1 MGYRVFISHSTRD
14 RGLVIALANLL
25 TKFGVEVSVAEWYL
39 TPGESLDKKVFNE
52 IEKADCITVLL
63 TGNGLR
69 SNWMQQEVGY
79 AAKTNKTIIPIVE
92 KGTDP
97 KELAALQGREY
108 IEYDPSQ
115 PQEALSKA
123 STFVKSLKLK
133 KEEKEKTL
141 LIAAG
146 IIALILL
153 ISGGEK

>member
-1 MGYRVFISHSTRD
+1 
-14 RGLVIALANLL
+14 
-25 TKFGVEVSVAEWYL
+25 
-39 TPGESLDKKVFNE
+39 
-52 IEKADCITVLL
+52 
-63 TGNGLR
+63 
-69 SNWMQQEVGY
+69 VGY

-123 STFVKSLKLK
+123 STYLKSLKLR
-133 KEEKEKTL
+133 KEDKEKTL